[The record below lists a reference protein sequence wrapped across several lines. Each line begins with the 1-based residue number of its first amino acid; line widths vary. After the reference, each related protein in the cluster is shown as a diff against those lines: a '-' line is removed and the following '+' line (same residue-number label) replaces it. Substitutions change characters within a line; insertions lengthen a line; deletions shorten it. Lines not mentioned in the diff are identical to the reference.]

1 HPGMATG
8 FFHLRAGT
16 NGPEQPQRLT
26 PAWFY
31 WARYTRKTQ
40 KPKNPK
46 TQKPK
51 NPKTQ
56 KPKNP
61 KTQKPNNPKIFRPK
75 AAKNCSGCCVFP
87 SPFVPARSLSKP
99 IASFG

>member
-1 HPGMATG
+1 MATG

-16 NGPEQPQRLT
+16 NGLEQPQRLT

-61 KTQKPNNPKIFRPK
+61 KTQKPKNLPAEGRKDLFRLLRFSQPIRSSPKFIK
-75 AAKNCSGCCVFP
+75 AN
-87 SPFVPARSLSKP
+87 SK
-99 IASFG
+99 IGRA